1 MLLFHIIAGSFVL
14 LFGIGALIFSKG
26 EKLHR
31 YSGNLFF
38 FSLLLMAGSGAYFAD
53 DPTIAISSVYFA
65 STAWVIVLM
74 PEKKIGVF
82 DIVAFIVISVIS
94 ANFFYAAI
102 TSEPGFMVTMF
113 YIFGSVALLAALLD
127 LNMIIRGGISGAH
140 RIARHLWRMCYA
152 LLGAVLSFV
161 ANTSDKWPNFIDAN
175 LPIYLLILIIFYWL
189 IRVLFTKWFDKRKD
203 VIGKGST
210 LLSSK
215 LSQ

>member
-82 DIVAFIVISVIS
+82 DIIAFIVISVIS

-140 RIARHLWRMCYA
+140 RIARHLWRMHY
-152 LLGAVLSFV
+152 
-161 ANTSDKWPNFIDAN
+161 
-175 LPIYLLILIIFYWL
+175 
-189 IRVLFTKWFDKRKD
+189 
-203 VIGKGST
+203 
-210 LLSSK
+210 
-215 LSQ
+215 

>member
-1 MLLFHIIAGSFVL
+1 LFHIIAGSFVL

-74 PEKKIGVF
+74 PDKKIGVF

-175 LPIYLLILIIFYWL
+175 LPIYLLIVMIFYWL